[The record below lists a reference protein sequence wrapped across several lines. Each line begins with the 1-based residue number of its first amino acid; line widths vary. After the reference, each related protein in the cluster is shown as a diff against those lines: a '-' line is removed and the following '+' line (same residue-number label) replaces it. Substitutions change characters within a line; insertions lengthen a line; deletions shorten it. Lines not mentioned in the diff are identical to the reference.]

1 MNQSESTE
9 RRGIAYG
16 LAAYGLWGVF
26 PLYFT
31 LLHRSSPIE
40 IVLHRVLWSLLVCLA
55 AVVVLRQWP
64 ELYAALSSVR
74 TVAMLAIAALVL
86 AVNWGV
92 YIYSVST
99 GQVVQ
104 ASLGYFINPLVTVL
118 LGVLVL
124 RERLRPAQWTA
135 VGVGA
140 LAVAVLTV
148 DYAQPPWIALTLAL
162 TFGLY
167 GLIKNRVGAAHSA
180 LTSLTSETLV
190 LAPLAGALLIWFELT
205 GRGHF
210 AENPPWQGLLLASAG
225 IATVVPLLLFAA
237 SARRLPLSMIGL
249 MQYLTPVLQLLCG
262 VLLLDETVPPS
273 RWIGFGLV
281 WLALAI
287 LSVDSVRNAHLRAKA
302 RTADVQPD
310 PDPIPA

>member
-1 MNQSESTE
+1 MNQSEAQE
-9 RRGIAYG
+9 RRGVGYG
-16 LAAYGLWGVF
+16 LAAYGLWGLF

-31 LLHRSSPIE
+31 LLHRSGPVE
-40 IVLHRVLWSLLVCLA
+40 IVLHRILWSLLVCLG
-55 AVVVLRQWP
+55 AVAVTRRWTELRAP
-64 ELYAALSSVR
+64 LRSAR
-74 TVAMLAIAALVL
+74 TVAMLTTAAVL
-86 AVNWGV
+86 LALNWGV
-92 YIYSVST
+92 YIYAVST
-99 GQVVQ
+99 GQVVE
-104 ASLGYFINPLVTVL
+104 ASLGYFINPLLTVL

-124 RERLRPAQWTA
+124 RERLRPAQWGA
-135 VGVGA
+135 VAIGA
-140 LAVAVLTV
+140 VAVAVLTL
-148 DYAQPPWIALTLAL
+148 DYGRLPWIALTLAL
-162 TFGLY
+162 SFGVY
-167 GLIKNRVGAAHSA
+167 GLIKKGVGAHHSA

-210 AENPPWQGLLLASAG
+210 AENAPWQGLLLASAG
-225 IATVVPLLLFAA
+225 VATVVPLLMFAA

-262 VLLLDETVPPS
+262 VLLLEETVPPS

-287 LSVDSVRNAHLRAKA
+287 LSVDSVRSAHLRARE
-302 RTADVQPD
+302 RTDAVQ